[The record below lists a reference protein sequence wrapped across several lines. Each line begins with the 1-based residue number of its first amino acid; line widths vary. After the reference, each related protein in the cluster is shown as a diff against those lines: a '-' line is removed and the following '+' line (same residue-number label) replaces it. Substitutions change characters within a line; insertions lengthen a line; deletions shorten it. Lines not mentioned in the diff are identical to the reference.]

1 MLEKIAKWLTRKPKL
16 VAMMAVLMLIPAA
29 IGYISTRINYDIL
42 SYLPEDLESSHGE
55 KLLEE
60 PFKMAATS
68 MLVVESMPAGYT
80 NSLLNDIKAI
90 DGVSNAIW
98 ISNLMG
104 IQIPTDMI
112 PANFRDMFF
121 AGDAT
126 MMIIQYSH
134 PGASDETMEAIEQV
148 RRACNEKC
156 FLAGFSVVIKDT
168 RDLMDSELPIFVGL
182 AVLLALRGYA
192 DPMQARAF
200 LSGGDQSAFDPMLL
214 QDMDKAVA
222 RIRTAIERRE
232 NVAVFGDYD
241 VDGITSTCVLT
252 DYLRRQGVPV
262 HPYIPDRIEE
272 GYGLNMDA
280 ITNLQRTSDITLII
294 TVDCGITA
302 IDETNYALQRGIDMV
317 ITDHHECSGQAI
329 PNAVAVVDPKRPG
342 SQYPNS
348 GLAGVGVAYK
358 LLCALED
365 GSDRV
370 LREYGDLVA
379 IGTVADVM
387 PLTGENRYLV
397 AQGLA
402 QINARPRPGI
412 RALLHECGAEG
423 RPVTATTIGFTLAP
437 RINAAGR
444 LGKTAVAALLL
455 LTNDDGEADR
465 YAAGLCQLNRERQA
479 LEQQIWEEAS
489 AIACRYPPRMPLVL
503 ASDSWHQGV
512 IGIAASRLSE
522 EFHLPTIMI
531 CCDGERGKGSC
542 RSFGGFNLYNALS
555 ACSEYLEGFGGHAL
569 AAGLTIRRE
578 NIDRFRRALG
588 EYYRQNPAD
597 DLPELTC
604 DLRVNDPHLLTM
616 PCIESLDALEPCG
629 NGNPKP
635 LLCITGARLV
645 NAVPIGGGRHLR
657 LHFAKGGYNYA
668 GIFFSCTPAQLGV
681 RIGQWVDVAFTP
693 QINEFRGRRSV
704 QLLVTDVRPSDP
716 LPLCRALLKNQCI
729 PAWDTVDLYPL
740 RADFAVAWRW
750 LNAPVAFPLEELPAR
765 APMRPEKF
773 CVCLRVMAEMGLAA
787 VDFDGETLRLRPLPT
802 SGKVDLGASKLLQT
816 LRERR
821 QSLL

>member
-1 MLEKIAKWLTRKPKL
+1 MNYSDWNIPPEGPE
-16 VAMMAVLMLIPAA
+16 IPAA
-29 IGYISTRINYDIL
+29 LTQ
-42 SYLPEDLESSHGE
+42 
-55 KLLEE
+55 
-60 PFKMAATS
+60 
-68 MLVVESMPAGYT
+68 AGYT
-80 NSLLNDIKAI
+80 
-90 DGVSNAIW
+90 
-98 ISNLMG
+98 
-104 IQIPTDMI
+104 P
-112 PANFRDMFF
+112 
-121 AGDAT
+121 
-126 MMIIQYSH
+126 
-134 PGASDETMEAIEQV
+134 
-148 RRACNEKC
+148 
-156 FLAGFSVVIKDT
+156 
-168 RDLMDSELPIFVGL
+168 
-182 AVLLALRGYA
+182 LLAALLCRRGIRTPEEA
-192 DPMQARAF
+192 ESF
-200 LSGGDQSAFDPMLL
+200 LHGGPELLGDPMLL
-214 QDMDKAVA
+214 QDMDKAASRV
-222 RIRTAIERRE
+222 RRAIEQRE
-232 NVAVFGDYD
+232 TVAVFGDYD
-241 VDGITSTCVLT
+241 VDGITSACLVTSW
-252 DYLRRQGVPV
+252 LRSKGLECE
-262 HPYIPDRIEE
+262 PYIPDRMEE
-272 GYGLNMDA
+272 GYGLNLAAMDTIKSRGA
-280 ITNLQRTSDITLII
+280 SLII

-302 IDETNYALQRGIDMV
+302 AQEAEYAASLGMDMV
-317 ITDHHECSGQAI
+317 VTDHHECGAC
-329 PNAVAVVDPKRPG
+329 PLPDAVAVVDPKRPD
-342 SQYPNS
+342 SRYPNAD
-348 GLAGVGVAYK
+348 LAGVGVAFK
-358 LLCALED
+358 LLCAVEGDAAGVLEQ
-365 GSDRV
+365 
-370 LREYGDLVA
+370 YADLIA
-379 IGTVADVM
+379 TGTVADVM

-402 QINARPRPGI
+402 QINTNPRPGI

-444 LGKTAVAALLL
+444 LGKTAIAALLL
-455 LTNDDGEADR
+455 LTDDSADADR
-465 YAAGLCQLNRERQA
+465 YAAGLCQLNRERQE

-489 AIACRYPPRMPLVL
+489 AIACRYPPRAPLVL
-503 ASDSWHQGV
+503 ASDTWHQGV

-604 DLRVNDPHLLTM
+604 DLRVDDPHLLTM
-616 PCIESLDALEPCG
+616 ACIESLDALEPCG

-668 GIFFSCTPAQLGV
+668 GIFFSCTPAELGV
-681 RIGQWVDVAFTP
+681 RIGQWADVAFTP

-716 LPLCRALLKNQCI
+716 LPLCSALLKNQCV

-750 LNAPVAFPLEELPAR
+750 LKAPMVFSLSELPER

-787 VDFDGETLRLRPLPT
+787 VDFDGEMLRLRPLPT
-802 SGKVDLGASKLLQT
+802 SGKVDLGASKLLQA
-816 LRERR
+816 LRDRR
-821 QSLL
+821 QKLL

>member
-1 MLEKIAKWLTRKPKL
+1 MKYQKWH
-16 VAMMAVLMLIPAA
+16 
-29 IGYISTRINYDIL
+29 IGTASEQDTA
-42 SYLPEDLESSHGE
+42 
-55 KLLEE
+55 LLKE
-60 PFKMAATS
+60 
-68 MLVVESMPAGYT
+68 AGYP
-80 NSLLNDIKAI
+80 SLLATVLAARGITTSEAAAEALERET
-90 DGVSNAIW
+90 SLT
-98 ISNLMG
+98 ISPMLM
-104 IQIPTDMI
+104 
-112 PANFRDMFF
+112 RDM
-121 AGDAT
+121 G
-126 MMIIQYSH
+126 
-134 PGASDETMEAIEQV
+134 
-148 RRACNEKC
+148 
-156 FLAGFSVVIKDT
+156 
-168 RDLMDSELPIFVGL
+168 
-182 AVLLALRGYA
+182 
-192 DPMQARAF
+192 
-200 LSGGDQSAFDPMLL
+200 
-214 QDMDKAVA
+214 KAVA
-222 RIRTAIERRE
+222 RIQKALANDETI
-232 NVAVFGDYD
+232 AVFGDYD
-241 VDGITSTCVLT
+241 VDGITSTVLLL
-252 DYLRRQGVPV
+252 DYLKNCGAKCLR
-262 HPYIPDRIEE
+262 YIPRRIED
-272 GYGLNMDA
+272 GYGLSKDA
-280 ITNLQRTSDITLII
+280 IQGLRDKGATLMI
-294 TVDCGITA
+294 TVDCGITGNEE
-302 IDETNYALQRGIDMV
+302 IDFAASIGMDV
-317 ITDHHECSGQAI
+317 VVTDHHECKENL
-329 PNAVAVVDPKRPG
+329 PRAVAVVDPHRPDDT
-342 SQYPNS
+342 YPFKY
-348 GLAGVGVAYK
+348 LAGVGVALK
-358 LLCALED
+358 LALALTP
-365 GSDRV
+365 GSERERV
-370 LREYGDLVA
+370 LSEYADLAA

-402 QINARPRPGI
+402 QINTNPRPGI

-444 LGKTAVAALLL
+444 LGKTAIAALLL
-455 LTNDDGEADR
+455 LTDDSADADR

-489 AIACRYPPRMPLVL
+489 AIACRYPPRAPLVL
-503 ASDSWHQGV
+503 ASDTWHQGV

-616 PCIESLDALEPCG
+616 ACIESLDALEPCG

-668 GIFFSCTPAQLGV
+668 GIFFSCTPAELGV
-681 RIGQWVDVAFTP
+681 RIGQWADVAFTP

-716 LPLCRALLKNQCI
+716 LPLCSALLKNQCV

-787 VDFDGETLRLRPLPT
+787 VDFDGETLHLRPLPT
-802 SGKVDLGASKLLQT
+802 SGKVDLGASKLLQA
-816 LRERR
+816 LRDRR
-821 QSLL
+821 QKLL

>member
-1 MLEKIAKWLTRKPKL
+1 
-16 VAMMAVLMLIPAA
+16 
-29 IGYISTRINYDIL
+29 
-42 SYLPEDLESSHGE
+42 
-55 KLLEE
+55 
-60 PFKMAATS
+60 
-68 MLVVESMPAGYT
+68 
-80 NSLLNDIKAI
+80 
-90 DGVSNAIW
+90 
-98 ISNLMG
+98 
-104 IQIPTDMI
+104 
-112 PANFRDMFF
+112 
-121 AGDAT
+121 
-126 MMIIQYSH
+126 
-134 PGASDETMEAIEQV
+134 
-148 RRACNEKC
+148 
-156 FLAGFSVVIKDT
+156 
-168 RDLMDSELPIFVGL
+168 
-182 AVLLALRGYA
+182 
-192 DPMQARAF
+192 
-200 LSGGDQSAFDPMLL
+200 MLL

-280 ITNLQRTSDITLII
+280 ITSLQRTSDITLII

-358 LLCALED
+358 LLCALEG

-455 LTNDDGEADR
+455 LTKDDGEADR

-489 AIACRYPPRMPLVL
+489 AIACRYPPQMPLVL

-588 EYYRQNPAD
+588 EYYRQNPAQA
-597 DLPELTC
+597 PAVHHGRAARQRRAHRRRPPPAAAFC
-604 DLRVNDPHLLTM
+604 QGRV
-616 PCIESLDALEPCG
+616 
-629 NGNPKP
+629 
-635 LLCITGARLV
+635 
-645 NAVPIGGGRHLR
+645 
-657 LHFAKGGYNYA
+657 
-668 GIFFSCTPAQLGV
+668 
-681 RIGQWVDVAFTP
+681 
-693 QINEFRGRRSV
+693 
-704 QLLVTDVRPSDP
+704 
-716 LPLCRALLKNQCI
+716 
-729 PAWDTVDLYPL
+729 
-740 RADFAVAWRW
+740 
-750 LNAPVAFPLEELPAR
+750 
-765 APMRPEKF
+765 
-773 CVCLRVMAEMGLAA
+773 
-787 VDFDGETLRLRPLPT
+787 
-802 SGKVDLGASKLLQT
+802 
-816 LRERR
+816 
-821 QSLL
+821 

>member
-1 MLEKIAKWLTRKPKL
+1 MRTSTLRASKASSSLWKLFAAILLVWL
-16 VAMMAVLMLIPAA
+16 LIPV
-29 IGYISTRINYDIL
+29 GQ
-42 SYLPEDLESSHGE
+42 
-55 KLLEE
+55 
-60 PFKMAATS
+60 
-68 MLVVESMPAGYT
+68 
-80 NSLLNDIKAI
+80 
-90 DGVSNAIW
+90 VSA
-98 ISNLMG
+98 
-104 IQIPTDMI
+104 Q
-112 PANFRDMFF
+112 
-121 AGDAT
+121 
-126 MMIIQYSH
+126 
-134 PGASDETMEAIEQV
+134 
-148 RRACNEKC
+148 
-156 FLAGFSVVIKDT
+156 
-168 RDLMDSELPIFVGL
+168 
-182 AVLLALRGYA
+182 
-192 DPMQARAF
+192 
-200 LSGGDQSAFDPMLL
+200 
-214 QDMDKAVA
+214 
-222 RIRTAIERRE
+222 
-232 NVAVFGDYD
+232 
-241 VDGITSTCVLT
+241 
-252 DYLRRQGVPV
+252 
-262 HPYIPDRIEE
+262 
-272 GYGLNMDA
+272 
-280 ITNLQRTSDITLII
+280 
-294 TVDCGITA
+294 
-302 IDETNYALQRGIDMV
+302 
-317 ITDHHECSGQAI
+317 
-329 PNAVAVVDPKRPG
+329 
-342 SQYPNS
+342 NS
-348 GLAGVGVAYK
+348 GTLKAYWK
-358 LLCALED
+358 FSRPDGTHGQLNLFCAA
-365 GSDRV
+365 S
-370 LREYGDLVA
+370 
-379 IGTVADVM
+379 
-387 PLTGENRYLV
+387 
-397 AQGLA
+397 
-402 QINARPRPGI
+402 
-412 RALLHECGAEG
+412 GAEG
-423 RPVTATTIGFTLAP
+423 NEITDWAKPGWQHTGAFHQKDIETVVIEESFKNALPTSCKEWFDGCSYLTKIEGIENLNTEEVTDMSGMFYECAMLKSIDHSKFNTTKVKTMKNMFYGFGSYVDVSNPFNTVRPTLDLSHFNTSSVLDMEGMFANCSLIKKLDVSCFNTSNVTSMRAMFGGCAYLSELNLKGFSTTATTDMANMFDQCYSLTQLDLSSFTITDKLKDTEHMFKDCMSLSSIYANDWSDLLVSIKTDNMFDGCNELVGAVAFEASKLNGDMANGQTGYFMP
-437 RINAAGR
+437 RYTDGNDKVTYFEKNENNQIVLNLYNANPFVVTTAYNIDKGTYTRQNMPSNWGTVCVPFIIDVTNAETNCEIYKFHAVEGENLYIEKVAKGEIAAGTPVIVK
-444 LGKTAVAALLL
+444 GK
-455 LTNDDGEADR
+455 GADLKVCSPER
-465 YAAGLCQLNRERQA
+465 NHQLNRERQA